1 MKKLIYF
8 FVFTILLSC
17 DRNEVDCAAVS
28 CLEPRIIVNL
38 IDDASKDNFILL
50 NMLDKENIQ
59 IKNSDNVPLEFFID
73 ENTGILIIQ
82 KLASTETIE
91 VSIEKETNFMVS
103 YDTSKPKTDACCDF
117 GMLINVHIENK
128 PFEIIEQVITIYI

>member
-17 DRNEVDCAAVS
+17 DRNEVDCATVS

-50 NMLDKENIQ
+50 NMLNKENIQ
-59 IKNSDNVPLEFFID
+59 IKNSDNVSLEFFID
-73 ENTGILIIQ
+73 ENTGILII
-82 KLASTETIE
+82 
-91 VSIEKETNFMVS
+91 
-103 YDTSKPKTDACCDF
+103 
-117 GMLINVHIENK
+117 
-128 PFEIIEQVITIYI
+128 